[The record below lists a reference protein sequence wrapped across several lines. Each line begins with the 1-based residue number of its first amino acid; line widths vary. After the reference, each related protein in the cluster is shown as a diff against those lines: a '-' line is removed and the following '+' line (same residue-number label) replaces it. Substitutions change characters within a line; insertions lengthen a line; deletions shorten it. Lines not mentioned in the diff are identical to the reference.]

1 MKIPEYKLKWL
12 EKQLELYDEQEH
24 CFFENYDYV
33 SATILD
39 QYLKNHPELETE
51 PILLFLKE
59 YVNKTIQ
66 KYKQYSSKEALLFD
80 ASAHNVCDFTVCV
93 AWCIDMLQAY
103 DKWRESE
110 AMC

>member
-1 MKIPEYKLKWL
+1 MDYRFILGKLCGSDIAMLRGLERKIR
-12 EKQLELYDEQEH
+12 KQDIHAMEQW
-24 CFFENYDYV
+24 
-33 SATILD
+33 ATFLAFD
-39 QYLKNHPELETE
+39 HPELETE